1 MDAWI
6 VIIAIA
12 FAVWWISNNKIR
24 STSKT
29 KVIETSEYK
38 TQTGKI
44 YVEKTYEYDDREMS
58 IKDRPKYT
66 PSQPRNYTP
75 LQQPVTIEHDDINKI
90 ENRDAFIERTR
101 AHSAELRRRSD
112 AIIQKNPGKYISN
125 NAIQTTKE
133 CPNCQRHLPNSS
145 FRLSSKNADGL
156 TKWCSDCLSKSTGES
171 IPSHLKLCPKCG
183 QRRMKSSFAKN
194 SNTHDGLA
202 KWCKYCMI
210 GIKR

>member
-112 AIIQKNPGKYISN
+112 ANRR
-125 NAIQTTKE
+125 KE
-133 CPNCQRHLPNSS
+133 HPSS
-145 FRLSSKNADGL
+145 PCAGPAFPSAD
-156 TKWCSDCLSKSTGES
+156 
-171 IPSHLKLCPKCG
+171 PP
-183 QRRMKSSFAKN
+183 R
-194 SNTHDGLA
+194 
-202 KWCKYCMI
+202 
-210 GIKR
+210 